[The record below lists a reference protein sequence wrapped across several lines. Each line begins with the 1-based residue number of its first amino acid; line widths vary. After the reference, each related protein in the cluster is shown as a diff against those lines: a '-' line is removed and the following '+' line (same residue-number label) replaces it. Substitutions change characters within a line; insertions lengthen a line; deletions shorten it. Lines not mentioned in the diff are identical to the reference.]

1 MLSKILLRVA
11 AMLMFIHAVLHTT
24 GFTSWKTDPSRQEV
38 VKAMMGPKLPFM
50 GANRNMAEFYDG
62 FGYAST
68 IALLLI
74 SVTLWMVSASDNS
87 LAKKIILT
95 LAVTLLFW
103 GVDEIIF
110 FFPFAACIS
119 WLSCLCTFIAFFSL
133 KKQSI

>member
-11 AMLMFIHAVLHTT
+11 AVLMFIHAVLHTT
-24 GFTSWKTDPSRQEV
+24 GFASWKTDPNRQEV
-38 VKAMMGPKLPFM
+38 VKAMVGPKLPFM